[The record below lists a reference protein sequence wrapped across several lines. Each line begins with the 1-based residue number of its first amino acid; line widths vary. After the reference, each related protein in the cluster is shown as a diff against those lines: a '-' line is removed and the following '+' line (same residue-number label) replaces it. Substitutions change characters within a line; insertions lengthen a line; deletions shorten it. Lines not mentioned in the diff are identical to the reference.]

1 MKQPKAAMQIPEKR
15 TMKESVLA
23 PINNSRG
30 QQTLSCGKRQPAE
43 AGYLT
48 EAALK
53 SKHQSSL
60 WRTKINLKGKAGA
73 LSSEENKSDR
83 QRSLLSDDDND
94 FDSEG
99 NIYSKQG

>member
-15 TMKESVLA
+15 AMKEPVLA
-23 PINNSRG
+23 PMNNSRG
-30 QQTLSCGKRQPAE
+30 QRTLSRGKRQPAE

-48 EAALK
+48 EAAPK

-60 WRTKINLKGKAGA
+60 RKSKMNLKGKAGA
-73 LSSEENKSDR
+73 LSSEESQSDR

-99 NIYSKQG
+99 NIYSKQS